1 MMVFHVVSAYRQ
13 ALVKPQFGHR
23 CVTHTE
29 VYTDISGISWQL
41 CIWYCLKHAHCGV
54 INYDVNTRLCRRSQ
68 ETCQYFHR
76 DAGYAALAMNLTET
90 CLRWVSLN
98 NVDLNDAISSPSP
111 GDGIKQFVVRGI
123 SNGNVIPG
131 KYANGVGYYIVEGAE
146 VTFNEPEFLVVRDGC
161 TIDWVTYDSSSS
173 DPFPAAIIGGW
184 LQGKPVYVARKYQVY
199 ETTDVE
205 ALSVGYYDKAS
216 DIGHMGW
223 GGNDVTMPDVELL
236 VLENWE
242 KKCLRWTDYMD
253 LYGTNVIALWFNYIR

>member
-1 MMVFHVVSAYRQ
+1 MIVFHVVSACRQ
-13 ALVKPQFGHR
+13 TLVKPQHGHR

-29 VYTDISGISWQL
+29 VYTDITDISWQL
-41 CIWYCLKHAHCGV
+41 CTWHCLKHAHCGV
-54 INYDVNTRLCRRSQ
+54 INYDVTTRLCRRSQ

-76 DAGYAALAMNLTET
+76 DTEYAALAMNMTDA

-98 NVDLNDAISSPSP
+98 NVDLNDAVSSPSP
-111 GDGIKQFVVRGI
+111 GDGLKQFVVRGI

-131 KYANGVGYYIVEGAE
+131 KYAYGVGYYIVEGAE

-242 KKCLRWTDYMD
+242 KKCLRWADYMD
-253 LYGTNVIALWFNYIR
+253 